1 MNELELVKPELNID
15 LDIKLPEIQP
25 IEHNLSQVEKWVT
38 QLDEFYD
45 KLVFNE
51 EQYKEATSERTKVNK
66 LKKTI
71 EDNRKEIVQKFKK
84 PIDDFEATSKR
95 IEKALGNVSSKLGDK
110 IQVFD
115 LKERKIKEEK
125 INKMVDDIRE
135 SFMQSYI
142 EYAKYLKELYIYFD
156 DRWFNKTFK
165 DKDIKDAITTQ
176 FNEKV
181 DDLDAYKRDA
191 EVLVDYFN
199 AINKDGILSKD
210 KYIER
215 YKYTRDVNSVMA
227 DIKKDY
233 EEATTKKV
241 EVKDVEQV
249 DPFAGLTIHEE
260 ASPKVMFSVTCPQE
274 KVELFKKFAIENNM
288 EVKEIR

>member
-45 KLVFNE
+45 NLVFNE

-71 EDNRKEIVQKFKK
+71 EDNRKEIIQKFKK

-95 IEKALGNVSSKLGDK
+95 IEKALGNVSSKLGEK

-142 EYAKYLKELYIYFD
+142 EYSKYLKELYIYFD

-191 EVLVDYFN
+191 EVLVGYFN
-199 AINKDGILSKD
+199 AINKDGVLTKD

-215 YKYTRDVNSVMA
+215 YKYTRDINSVMA

-241 EVKDVEQV
+241 EVKNVEQV

-260 ASPKVMFSVTCPQE
+260 TSPKVMFSVTCPQE

>member
-1 MNELELVKPELNID
+1 MNELELVKPELSID

-199 AINKDGILSKD
+199 DINKDGILTKD

-215 YKYTRDVNSVMA
+215 YKYTRDVNSVMS

-233 EEATTKKV
+233 EEDTTKKV

>member
-1 MNELELVKPELNID
+1 MNELELVKPELSID

-165 DKDIKDAITTQ
+165 DKDIKDAITIQ

-199 AINKDGILSKD
+199 AINKDGVLTKD

-260 ASPKVMFSVTCPQE
+260 ASPKVMFSVACPQE
-274 KVELFKKFAIENNM
+274 KVGLFKKFAIENNM